1 MLKKNALKYNPSTGI
16 LFYICFSNSGKVFNR
31 NASDIQGNFNK
42 VFWRN
47 FRKNTLAFAS
57 LIFILLWCI
66 AAILGYLITPDST
79 PHANQQNLEIATH
92 RPGHVAQLLFI
103 KMNAETQNVSPFRQM
118 ISGKQQEFSV
128 IPIQRYRLE
137 GAWLYYETYQ
147 GHPGYAGIED
157 KIWLPDVIYSLAPL
171 SDTVLADT
179 GEVGFYLLS
188 GQRKGAR
195 IKDLQQEVLQNHIV
209 NQKFLLGT
217 DRFGRDMLSQLII
230 GARVSLSVGFISVF
244 ISLVLGLTLGCIAG
258 FYRGRMDD
266 AIMWLINVVWSIPT
280 LLLVIAITFALGK
293 GFWQIFVA
301 VGLTMWVD
309 VARIAR
315 GQVLSV
321 REKEFVLAA
330 RALGLSH
337 FRIITRHILPN
348 IIGPIVVIS
357 AANFA
362 SAILIEAGLSF
373 LGIGVQPPMPS
384 WGSMIREHYG
394 YIILGKSFLAFLPGI
409 LIMLMVLAFMLLGNG
424 LREAFDKNQ
433 KV

>member
-1 MLKKNALKYNPSTGI
+1 MLKKNAFKYNPSTGI
-16 LFYICFSNSGKVFNR
+16 LFYICFSNPGKVFNR
-31 NASDIQGNFNK
+31 NASDLQGNFNK

-57 LIFILLWCI
+57 LIFILLWCTV
-66 AAILGYLITPDST
+66 AILGYLITPDST

-103 KMNAETQNVSPFRQM
+103 KMNTETQMVSPFRKM
-118 ISGKQQEFSV
+118 ISGKQQEYSV
-128 IPIQRYRLE
+128 IPIQRYWFE
-137 GAWLYYETYQ
+137 GAWLHYETYQ
-147 GHPGYAGIED
+147 GQPGYAGIED

-171 SDTVLADT
+171 SDTVSADI

-188 GQRKGAR
+188 GQRKSAP
-195 IKDLQQEVLQNHIV
+195 ITELQQEVLQNNIV

-230 GARVSLSVGFISVF
+230 GARVSLSVGFISVI

-258 FYRGRMDD
+258 FYRGWMDD

-315 GQVLSV
+315 GQVLSI

-330 RALGLSH
+330 RALGLSN

-348 IIGPIVVIS
+348 IIGPVVVIS

-384 WGSMIREHYG
+384 WGTMIREHYG
-394 YIILGKSFLAFLPGI
+394 YIVLGKSFLAFLPGI